1 MVNMLEEIIEELQVY
16 YRVKRELAR
25 DLYKRKA
32 NIQLAN
38 VWRLESRK
46 IKREIEYLESIKDKL
61 MENENV

>member
-1 MVNMLEEIIEELQVY
+1 MLEEIIEELQVY

-25 DLYKRKA
+25 DLYKRKS